1 MNISRKMTLEN
12 NKTRTGKQSNCHKT
26 EETASHVLCD
36 LKTLDELRI
45 NYIWSHF
52 TEISDYHT
60 AY

>member
-45 NYIWSHF
+45 NYI
-52 TEISDYHT
+52 
-60 AY
+60 